1 MPLMITRVTFSRFFF
16 TSQFTNNPAR
26 NSVRLFSS
34 RSSPATI
41 QIPNSALVDCL
52 IHTYKLTKA
61 QAFAISVP
69 FSSLRSPHKLQSAHK
84 LLLEHGLSEKHIQS
98 VILSSPKILF
108 SDVDKVL
115 RPKLEAL
122 GQLGIDGYDLGKFI
136 SKNPTV
142 LARSLEKKL
151 VPSIEILKDILGSDA
166 KGKDFM
172 RILRSRWILWAD
184 PQRLLANRA
193 FLESC
198 GIVGP
203 QLVSLLKRE
212 PRVCLMQESELR
224 ELVSRVLDM
233 GVPLGS
239 TMFPHALHA
248 AGGLNKQTLEKRFVL
263 LGNLGFAK
271 EESLEMFRRA
281 PHLLR
286 TSDKKLELGVDFF
299 LNTAKFKRLTLI
311 RSPALLM
318 FSMEGRVIPRYK
330 VFEVLKTKKL
340 FKNGPSFHSMLVY
353 SEAQFLQKFVLKFG
367 DDAAELLA
375 AFRGHMSD
383 SNSHEEEEE
392 EEEEES

>member
-1 MPLMITRVTFSRFFF
+1 MVAHVTCSRLISSSLFNLEHF
-16 TSQFTNNPAR
+16 TPNNPTR
-26 NSVRLFSS
+26 SILCHFFSS
-34 RSSPATI
+34 KISPPTI
-41 QIPNSALVDCL
+41 QNSNLSLVNCL
-52 IHTYKLTKA
+52 IHTFKLTKA
-61 QAFAISVP
+61 QAFTISVP
-69 FSSLRSPHKLQSAHK
+69 FSSLKSPHKLQSAHK

-98 VILSSPKILF
+98 LILSSPKILF

-115 RPKLEAL
+115 RPKLQAL
-122 GQLGIDGYDLGKFI
+122 GKLGMDGYDLGKFI

-151 VPSIEILKDILGSDA
+151 VPSIEILKDILGNDA

-198 GIVGP
+198 GVVGP
-203 QLVSLLKRE
+203 QLVSLLKKE
-212 PRVCLMQESELR
+212 PRVCLMQETELR
-224 ELVSRVLDM
+224 ELVCRVLDM
-233 GVPLGS
+233 GVSLGS

-248 AGGLNKQTLEKRFVL
+248 AGGLSKQTLEKRFEL
-263 LGNLGFAK
+263 LRNLGFSK

-286 TSDKKLELGVDFF
+286 TSNKKLEFGVDFF
-299 LNTAKFKRLTLI
+299 LNTAKFNKLRLI

-330 VFEVLKTKKL
+330 VLEVLKMKKL
-340 FKNGPSFHSMLVY
+340 FKNGPSFHTMLVC
-353 SEAQFLQKFVLKFG
+353 SEAQFLEKFVLKFK
-367 DDAAELLA
+367 DDADELMA
-375 AFRGHMSD
+375 AFRDHNKSEL
-383 SNSHEEEEE
+383 NSHE
-392 EEEEES
+392 